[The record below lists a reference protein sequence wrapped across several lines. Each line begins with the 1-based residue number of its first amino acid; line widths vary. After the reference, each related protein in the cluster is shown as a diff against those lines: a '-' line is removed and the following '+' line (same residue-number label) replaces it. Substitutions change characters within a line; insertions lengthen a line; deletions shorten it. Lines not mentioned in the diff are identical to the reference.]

1 MGQIHDGK
9 TFNLHPSRSKS
20 NPYRLLVLAFLIL
33 GSAWLLLQLNRGQ
46 VESPFDAT
54 PTPTRSPE
62 SYIKAAQAFFA
73 AGKLDDPNS
82 DQDAIGAYQQALQ
95 VDPANAQV
103 WAELSRIQ
111 TYSSSTLSTDQER
124 LDRLQEALASAE
136 KAVELAPDDSTVA
149 AIHAFVLDWNAS
161 SNLVTS
167 DEREAYLAQA
177 ETAANRAYLLDPQN
191 ALALAFYAEVLL
203 DQEKWDQAKQYAS
216 QAVDLAPDSMDAHR
230 VLGLVYETWAYYRDA
245 IDEYIKAANI
255 TPNLTF
261 LYLRIGLVF
270 RQLAQATGDVDS
282 PIYNDALD
290 YFEKAAN
297 INSQLGIKDPY
308 PYIAIAKTYAQQGE
322 FFFASR
328 NAEKALSFDPA
339 NADTYGQL
347 GMIYVQAR
355 NYETALPALR
365 CAVDGCTA
373 DQNDTIST
381 FQEQGILPK
390 DLKVDVQPLPLTNLN
405 IAYYYV
411 RYGSVLAYLSTADNG
426 YCAHSLQLMT
436 QLRLAFPD
444 DPVLMQNIEDNEA
457 TCSSL
462 WGSPSTAATP
472 TALPSP
478 EATATAT
485 PIVFPSPTP

>member
-1 MGQIHDGK
+1 MGQIQDGK

-20 NPYRLLVLAFLIL
+20 NPYRALALAFLIL
-33 GSAWLLLQLNRGQ
+33 GGAWLLIQLNRGQ
-46 VESPFDAT
+46 VESPFNST
-54 PTPTRSPE
+54 PTPTRSPQ
-62 SYIKAAQAFFA
+62 SYIMAAQAFFA

-103 WAELSRIQ
+103 WAELARIQ

-124 LDRLQEALASAE
+124 LDRLQEALTSAE
-136 KAVELAPDDSTVA
+136 KGAELAPDDSTVA

-161 SNLVTS
+161 SNLIS
-167 DEREAYLAQA
+167 ADEREAYLAEA
-177 ETAANRAYLLDPQN
+177 ETIANRAYLLDPQN

-203 DQEKWDQAKQYAS
+203 DQEKWDQANQYAT

-230 VLGLVYETWAYYRDA
+230 VLATVQEKWGYYNNA
-245 IDEYIKAANI
+245 IDEYTKASEIA
-255 TPNLTF
+255 PNLTF
-261 LYLRIGLVF
+261 LYLRIGLCYRVLAYKQT
-270 RQLAQATGDVDS
+270 QL
-282 PIYNDALD
+282 YNTALQFFD
-290 YFEKAAN
+290 KAAT
-297 INSQLGIKDPY
+297 INQQLGIKDPY

-322 FFFASR
+322 FFIASR
-328 NAEKALSFDPA
+328 NAEKALSFDPT

-373 DQNDTIST
+373 DENQTVID
-381 FQEQGILPK
+381 FAGQGLLPK
-390 DLKVDVQPLPLTNLN
+390 NTRVSVEPLPLTNLN

-462 WGSPSTAATP
+462 WGSPSTTATP
-472 TALPSP
+472 TAQPSP
-478 EATATAT
+478 EATPTTT